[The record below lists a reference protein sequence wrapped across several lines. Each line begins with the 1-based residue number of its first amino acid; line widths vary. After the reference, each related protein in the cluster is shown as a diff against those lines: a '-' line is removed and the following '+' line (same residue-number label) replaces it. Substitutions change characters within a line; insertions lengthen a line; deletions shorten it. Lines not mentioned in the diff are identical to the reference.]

1 MPDALVLSAIE
12 NWGPRF
18 VTNGVD
24 IADFNRLTSSIE
36 RWSDWCKTWSK
47 AGNEHRLLGE
57 EALAS
62 GEHLS
67 AGAHLAQAAVYYHF
81 AKFLFVDYPD
91 EMRTAHSLAV
101 ECLDKALPYLQ
112 PAGERVAIAFENTSL
127 AGILR
132 RPRSSTQVPAVVV
145 LIPGLDSTKEEFRST
160 EQLFLDRGLATLSI
174 DGPGQGEA
182 EYQLGARGD
191 WEGVGAAIL
200 AFIDTRSDLD
210 ARRVGVWGVS
220 LGGYYAPRMVSGNPR
235 YRACTALSGP
245 FHLGDD
251 FDHLP
256 ELTKRAFMARTKS
269 ASIKEARECAETFS
283 LREAASSIRCPLQI
297 IFGAQDR
304 LFSTEGAYQLRRSV
318 SGPVELIMLE
328 QGNHG
333 CSNLSYRHRYLTAD
347 WMRAQ
352 LA

>member
-12 NWGPRF
+12 NWSPRF

-132 RPRSSTQVPAVVV
+132 RPRSSTQVPAVV
-145 LIPGLDSTKEEFRST
+145 E
-160 EQLFLDRGLATLSI
+160 
-174 DGPGQGEA
+174 
-182 EYQLGARGD
+182 
-191 WEGVGAAIL
+191 
-200 AFIDTRSDLD
+200 
-210 ARRVGVWGVS
+210 
-220 LGGYYAPRMVSGNPR
+220 MV
-235 YRACTALSGP
+235 
-245 FHLGDD
+245 
-251 FDHLP
+251 
-256 ELTKRAFMARTKS
+256 
-269 ASIKEARECAETFS
+269 
-283 LREAASSIRCPLQI
+283 
-297 IFGAQDR
+297 
-304 LFSTEGAYQLRRSV
+304 QLRPAV
-318 SGPVELIMLE
+318 
-328 QGNHG
+328 
-333 CSNLSYRHRYLTAD
+333 CYA
-347 WMRAQ
+347 
-352 LA
+352 